1 MRAILRGLF
10 AHRRG
15 IAAVEFAV
23 LAPVMLLLAGGIVDG
38 GLLLRVYTSV
48 NALSMQ
54 YVESYAD
61 CDKLGTCATEPATY
75 AATNTLA
82 NVAPGLTASN
92 LTLSMFEV
100 TITGSTVSVINAYA
114 TNTGSPSLSAAQ
126 TSALLALVPAGAA
139 STNTYYAVVVT
150 ATYQYS
156 LQFFSSLMA
165 PILGSSFAVSYTQAQ
180 LQSTT

>member
-1 MRAILRGLF
+1 MRAIV
-10 AHRRG
+10 RRIVARRRA
-15 IAAVEFAV
+15 IAGVEFAV

-38 GLLLRVYTSV
+38 GLLLRAYTAV

-61 CDKLGTCATEPATY
+61 CDKSATCGTEPATY

-82 NVAPGLTASN
+82 NVAPDLTATN

-100 TITGSTVSVINAYA
+100 TITGTTVSVLNSYA
-114 TNTGSPSLSAAQ
+114 SNTSSPSLSAAQ
-126 TSALLALVPAGAA
+126 TSALQALVPSGAA
-139 STNTYYAVVVT
+139 STTTYYAVVVT
-150 ATYQYS
+150 ASYQYS

-165 PILGSSFAVSYTQAQ
+165 PILGSSFTVSYTQAQ